1 MARKPNLNL
10 SIFSENKNTSD
21 IPDIRSTVLETVNRL
36 DNAESASVDEP
47 RTLKRINIKRLRS
60 SRLNDYPIEKIE
72 ELENLLLSY
81 GLLESLSVNYKE
93 EEDVYEIESGDRRF
107 HALKNIFSRYESGND
122 IDPQY
127 EELRELYEKNLRN
140 LYVSGIP
147 CMVENRDL
155 DDSSVRSRIIIHNET
170 SRPFDP
176 LRTAKNLSEL
186 AQYYKE
192 ENRSLPRSARSN
204 VNERIARELN
214 GRYSVR
220 EIIRLKNFDKLI
232 EPLKNAAIENNISI
246 IELSKYHTLS
256 VQEQE
261 VLVHYIE
268 GCEKSGKGVLELPGI
283 EELRSTI
290 NETYTEIENENV
302 PPFAPSPSAVI
313 KTAGEEEGDTKSE
326 GLTESKEQKALSSD
340 NRLDALKTNAAQKIM
355 ESTSKKSNKIIKTVN
370 SIKKQS
376 SSLENAIRTYLQ
388 ESDGDTEINMEIL
401 MDDINELV
409 EQLNLIKNTLKPE
422 S

>member
-10 SIFSENKNTSD
+10 SIFSENKNTND

-36 DNAESASVDEP
+36 DNAEAASVNEP
-47 RTLKRINIKRLRS
+47 RTMKRINIKRLRS
-60 SRLNDYPIEKIE
+60 SSLNDYPIEKIG

-127 EELRELYEKNLRN
+127 EGLRELYEKNLRN
-140 LYVSGIP
+140 LYVNGIP
-147 CMVENRDL
+147 CMIENRDL
-155 DDSSVRSRIIIHNET
+155 DDASVRSRIIIHNET

-246 IELSKYHTLS
+246 IELSKYHTLT

-268 GCEKSGKGVLELPGI
+268 GCDKSGKGVIELPSI
-283 EELRSTI
+283 EELQNTV
-290 NETYTEIENENV
+290 NETYLEIEKGSD
-302 PPFAPSPSAVI
+302 PPLTPSPEEGGDAKPKGTAESQEP
-313 KTAGEEEGDTKSE
+313 KTA
-326 GLTESKEQKALSSD
+326 SSD

-355 ESTSKKSNKIIKTVN
+355 ESTSKKSNKIQKTVH

-376 SSLENAIRTYLQ
+376 GLLENAIRTYLQ
-388 ESDGDTEINMEIL
+388 EPDGDTEINMESL

-409 EQLNLIKNTLKPE
+409 EKLNLIKNTLKPE